1 VVLLLNG
8 EVVVV
13 MVLALFLA
21 SLMLPLL
28 FLLLWLL
35 HLLDW
40 HKAGR
45 KHLISAV
52 DNIISRDSGNEAA
65 NRDAVAST
73 RDGGVEPHGRG
84 AVYIRG
90 VDLSR

>member
-45 KHLISAV
+45 KHLQRHQQV
-52 DNIISRDSGNEAA
+52 
-65 NRDAVAST
+65 T
-73 RDGGVEPHGRG
+73 F
-84 AVYIRG
+84 
-90 VDLSR
+90 